1 MKKTNKKNKI
11 SKKIRRKS
19 KSKNKTRRK
28 SKKKHGGELETPFNT
43 YDDPF
48 ATSSDY
54 ETEEEFNAR
63 VQRECPGT
71 FIIVERSDISDQGLR
86 CGICQGLLLESRTP
100 IRQLPQ
106 YQPLNAYINRE
117 QENDVFETLDNN
129 QILRGSSIWKTPC
142 NHHFHAACLLNTR
155 HLLLNEQLDT
165 MHYNFQ
171 NEELSR
177 FPCSYDL
184 NNEGDIAR
192 GNCNKPCIQEKDF
205 NMINRYIGDHKGA
218 FPLIQNDDQIAFQLE
233 NEAYLPGI
241 PTNAG
246 YRFDEMQRDYRNQ
259 RNERRRMARADR
271 ESIQNTSSLFRPIY
285 LSSPYEADSRFDSR
299 IERVRPRP
307 RRQTQP
313 IRLTG
318 GKKRK
323 KRSKKIK
330 F

>member
-19 KSKNKTRRK
+19 KSKNKIRRK
-28 SKKKHGGELETPFNT
+28 SKKRHGGDLQSPGYT

-48 ATSSDY
+48 ATSSNY
-54 ETEEEFNAR
+54 ETEEEFDAR
-63 VQRECPGT
+63 IQRECPGT
-71 FIIVERSDISDQGLR
+71 FIIVQRSDISDQGLR
-86 CGICQGLLLESRTP
+86 CGVCQGLLLESRTP

-117 QENDVFETLDNN
+117 QENDVSEILDNN

-177 FPCSYDL
+177 FPCTYDL

-192 GNCNKPCIQEKDF
+192 FCNKPCILEYDF
-205 NMINRYIGDHKGA
+205 NMINRYIGDHRGA
-218 FPLIQNDDQIAFQLE
+218 FPLIESDNQIGFQLE
-233 NEAYLPGI
+233 NEEYLPGI

-285 LSSPYEADSRFDSR
+285 LLPSESESMPPLF
-299 IERVRPRP
+299 RPTA
-307 RRQTQP
+307 RRQTRP
-313 IRLTG
+313 ITLTG

-323 KRSKKIK
+323 KRSKKK
-330 F
+330 